1 MGFKLH
7 SRSSGGGKVIS
18 VILML
23 VGGLFTVSTCSALFD
38 ATNPDKMSLVAGMT
52 IFGVVPLLGGMLLF
66 WKTKKAEKD
75 THLEFTERMILSLA
89 SKNNG
94 ILTAFLLAENTT
106 FNLEE
111 AMQTLDQFV
120 IKGHARI
127 EVNDNGGIEYH
138 FISYLKS

>member
-7 SRSSGGGKVIS
+7 SKSSGGGKVVS
-18 VILML
+18 VILMF

-38 ATNPDKMSLVAGMT
+38 AANPDRMSLVAGMT
-52 IFGVVPLLGGMLLF
+52 IFGIVPLLGGLLLF
-66 WKTKKAEKD
+66 RKVKKSEKD
-75 THLEFTERMILSLA
+75 TNLEFTERMILSLA
-89 SKNNG
+89 SKNKG
-94 ILTAFLLAENTT
+94 ILTAFHVAENTT
-106 FNLEE
+106 LNSEE
-111 AMQTLDQFV
+111 AKNILDQYV

>member
-7 SRSSGGGKVIS
+7 RRSSGGGKVVS

-38 ATNPDKMSLVAGMT
+38 AANPDKMSLVAGMT

-66 WKTKKAEKD
+66 RKVKKAEKD
-75 THLEFTERMILSLA
+75 TNIEFTERMILSLA
-89 SKNNG
+89 SKNKG
-94 ILTAFLLAENTT
+94 ILTAFHLAENTT
-106 FNLEE
+106 LNLEE
-111 AMQTLDQFV
+111 AKQTLDQYV

>member
-7 SRSSGGGKVIS
+7 SKSSGGGKVVS
-18 VILML
+18 VILMF

-38 ATNPDKMSLVAGMT
+38 AANPDRMSLVAGMT
-52 IFGVVPLLGGMLLF
+52 IFGIVPLLGGILLF
-66 WKTKKAEKD
+66 RKVKKSEKD
-75 THLEFTERMILSLA
+75 TNLEFTERMILSLA
-89 SKNNG
+89 SKNKG
-94 ILTAFLLAENTT
+94 ILTAFHVAENTT
-106 FNLEE
+106 LNSEE
-111 AMQTLDQFV
+111 AKNILDQYV